1 MLSNFFQIFLLISPV
16 FLLIILGNFLRRI
29 KVPDISFWE
38 INDKLCYW
46 VLIPALLFHYISQ
59 INLSS
64 EMLYSYSI
72 IIYVGFFIAILNV
85 LILGKLLGYPPER
98 WTSILQGAVRQNA
111 FIALAITGSLF
122 GDEGLKIASIFML
135 IYVPSINII
144 IVTTMVMNFGQSK
157 KNVSNNEFITV
168 FVELS
173 KNPFILA
180 MITGLIFSIIQS
192 EKFARIIG
200 TGSYLPPKIVTN
212 FDLEKTLDTSD
223 EWITARTGIK
233 ERRIVTDQNTC
244 DLAFEASIKAL
255 AMAELKPD
263 DIDLIILSTTTPDKI
278 FPATATILQ
287 NRLGA
292 ICPAFDLQAVCAGFV
307 FALTTAQQYI
317 ENGAAKNILVVGS
330 ETMSRIVDW
339 NDRSTAILFADGAGA
354 VILSADNNTGIKHSK
369 LYSDGNYLSSL
380 HVNNNRI
387 NELGTIEMEG
397 NEVFKIAVNKLS
409 EVAEETLTDCNMTSE
424 DIHWM
429 VPHQANIR
437 IINAIAKRIKLPLDK
452 VILTLDKH
460 GNTSA
465 ASIPLALDTGVRD
478 GRIKKGDTLLF
489 EGIGGGFSWG
499 SILLEY

>member
-1 MLSNFFQIFLLISPV
+1 M
-16 FLLIILGNFLRRI
+16 
-29 KVPDISFWE
+29 K
-38 INDKLCYW
+38 
-46 VLIPALLFHYISQ
+46 
-59 INLSS
+59 
-64 EMLYSYSI
+64 
-72 IIYVGFFIAILNV
+72 
-85 LILGKLLGYPPER
+85 
-98 WTSILQGAVRQNA
+98 
-111 FIALAITGSLF
+111 
-122 GDEGLKIASIFML
+122 
-135 IYVPSINII
+135 
-144 IVTTMVMNFGQSK
+144 
-157 KNVSNNEFITV
+157 
-168 FVELS
+168 
-173 KNPFILA
+173 
-180 MITGLIFSIIQS
+180 
-192 EKFARIIG
+192 KFARIIG
-200 TGSYLPPKIVTN
+200 TGSYLPPKVVTN

-244 DLAFEASIKAL
+244 DLALEASIKAL
-255 AMAELKPD
+255 SMAELKPE

-278 FPATATILQ
+278 FPATATMLQ

-292 ICPAFDLQAVCAGFV
+292 SCPAFDLQAVCAGFV

-317 ENGAAKNILVVGS
+317 ENGSVKNILVVGS

-369 LYSDGNYLSSL
+369 LYSDGKYLSSL

-409 EVAEETLTDCNMTSE
+409 EVAEETLTECNMTSE
-424 DIHWM
+424 DIDWM

-465 ASIPLALDTGVRD
+465 ASIPLALDAGVRD
-478 GRIKKGDTLLF
+478 GRIKKGDMLLF

-499 SILLEY
+499 SVLLEY

>member
-1 MLSNFFQIFLLISPV
+1 M
-16 FLLIILGNFLRRI
+16 
-29 KVPDISFWE
+29 K
-38 INDKLCYW
+38 
-46 VLIPALLFHYISQ
+46 
-59 INLSS
+59 
-64 EMLYSYSI
+64 
-72 IIYVGFFIAILNV
+72 
-85 LILGKLLGYPPER
+85 
-98 WTSILQGAVRQNA
+98 
-111 FIALAITGSLF
+111 
-122 GDEGLKIASIFML
+122 
-135 IYVPSINII
+135 
-144 IVTTMVMNFGQSK
+144 
-157 KNVSNNEFITV
+157 
-168 FVELS
+168 
-173 KNPFILA
+173 
-180 MITGLIFSIIQS
+180 
-192 EKFARIIG
+192 KFARIIG
-200 TGSYLPPKIVTN
+200 TGSYLPPKVVTN

-223 EWITARTGIK
+223 EWIRARTGIK

-244 DLAFEASIKAL
+244 DLALEASIKAL
-255 AMAELKPD
+255 SMAELKPE

-292 ICPAFDLQAVCAGFV
+292 SCPAFDLQAVCAGFV

-369 LYSDGNYLSSL
+369 LYSDGKYLSSL
-380 HVNNNRI
+380 HVNNKRI

>member
-1 MLSNFFQIFLLISPV
+1 M
-16 FLLIILGNFLRRI
+16 
-29 KVPDISFWE
+29 
-38 INDKLCYW
+38 
-46 VLIPALLFHYISQ
+46 
-59 INLSS
+59 
-64 EMLYSYSI
+64 
-72 IIYVGFFIAILNV
+72 
-85 LILGKLLGYPPER
+85 
-98 WTSILQGAVRQNA
+98 
-111 FIALAITGSLF
+111 
-122 GDEGLKIASIFML
+122 
-135 IYVPSINII
+135 
-144 IVTTMVMNFGQSK
+144 
-157 KNVSNNEFITV
+157 KN
-168 FVELS
+168 
-173 KNPFILA
+173 
-180 MITGLIFSIIQS
+180 
-192 EKFARIIG
+192 FARITG

-233 ERRIVTDQNTC
+233 ERRIVTKESTC
-244 DLAFEASIKAL
+244 DLALEASLNAL
-255 AMAELKPD
+255 SMAEKKPE

-278 FPATATILQ
+278 FPATATMLQ

-292 ICPAFDLQAVCAGFV
+292 SCPAFDLQAVCAGFV
-307 FALTTAQQYI
+307 FAMSNAQQYI
-317 ENGAAKNILVVGS
+317 ENGSAKNILVVGS
-330 ETMSRIVDW
+330 ETMSKIVDW
-339 NDRSTAILFADGAGA
+339 TDRSTAILFADGAGA
-354 VILSADNNTGIKHSK
+354 VVLSADKNTGIKHSK

-409 EVAEETLTDCNMTSE
+409 EVAEETLKDCNMTSE
-424 DIHWM
+424 NIDWM

-465 ASIPLALDTGVRD
+465 ASIPLALDVGVRD

-499 SILLEY
+499 SILTEF

>member
-1 MLSNFFQIFLLISPV
+1 M
-16 FLLIILGNFLRRI
+16 
-29 KVPDISFWE
+29 K
-38 INDKLCYW
+38 
-46 VLIPALLFHYISQ
+46 
-59 INLSS
+59 
-64 EMLYSYSI
+64 
-72 IIYVGFFIAILNV
+72 
-85 LILGKLLGYPPER
+85 
-98 WTSILQGAVRQNA
+98 
-111 FIALAITGSLF
+111 
-122 GDEGLKIASIFML
+122 
-135 IYVPSINII
+135 
-144 IVTTMVMNFGQSK
+144 
-157 KNVSNNEFITV
+157 
-168 FVELS
+168 
-173 KNPFILA
+173 
-180 MITGLIFSIIQS
+180 
-192 EKFARIIG
+192 KFARIIG
-200 TGSYLPPKIVTN
+200 TGSYLPPKVVTN

-223 EWITARTGIK
+223 EWIRARTGIK

-244 DLAFEASIKAL
+244 DLALEASIKAL
-255 AMAELKPD
+255 SMAELKPE

-278 FPATATILQ
+278 FPATATMLQ

-292 ICPAFDLQAVCAGFV
+292 SCPAFDLQAVCAGFV